1 MLKFLTKFMRRAS
14 NIRVVLAIGTKKT
27 LFCKAMIKY
36 IPVREFRY
44 QSNLLIIGLIDYER
58 TYKEVRS

>member
-1 MLKFLTKFMRRAS
+1 MRRAS